1 MAKVALINLTE
12 DNKGIVIG
20 FTTDVEENQLP
31 LPRYNNTTGTKAI
44 IIEQLKGFSGENIDS
59 VLVGWIYNTDCFY
72 PPVAPL

>member
-44 IIEQLKGFSGENIDS
+44 IIEQLKGFNTEKAEEIKLND
-59 VLVGWIYNTDCFY
+59 IYNNDCIY
-72 PPVAPL
+72 PG

>member
-44 IIEQLKGFSGENIDS
+44 IIEQLKGFNTEKAEEIKLND
-59 VLVGWIYNTDCFY
+59 IYESDCIY
-72 PPVAPL
+72 PA

>member
-44 IIEQLKGFSGENIDS
+44 IIEQLKGFNIEKAEEIKLND
-59 VLVGWIYNTDCFY
+59 IYNNDCIY
-72 PPVAPL
+72 PG